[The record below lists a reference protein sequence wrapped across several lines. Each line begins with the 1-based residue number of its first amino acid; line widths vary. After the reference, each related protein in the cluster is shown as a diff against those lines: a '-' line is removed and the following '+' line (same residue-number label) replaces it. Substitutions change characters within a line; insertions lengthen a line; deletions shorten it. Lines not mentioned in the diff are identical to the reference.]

1 MRNAGGNVL
10 ILNTIRLW
18 VVFCPVTNLRTS
30 LSVCTNLQVF
40 ARIPLPTPFGG
51 HPPPGGGHWGS
62 AYTAT
67 PGGVA
72 LRVVLRKTIHRV
84 LKLCGQIPRKSHRN
98 ALPAANF
105 PGKTQKTPQTL
116 KSLWRD
122 FYFSALIHPF
132 AGAVLHF
139 GQHGGQTAALLLA

>member
-51 HPPPGGGHWGS
+51 HPEVNCPKGAREATLGCPPGGGHWGS

-67 PGGVA
+67 PGGELA
-72 LRVVLRKTIHRV
+72 A
-84 LKLCGQIPRKSHRN
+84 KLTEGWTVEC
-98 ALPAANF
+98 
-105 PGKTQKTPQTL
+105 
-116 KSLWRD
+116 
-122 FYFSALIHPF
+122 
-132 AGAVLHF
+132 
-139 GQHGGQTAALLLA
+139 